1 MKAADDP
8 LVKKMISKSMFAAIE
23 NEAGTTKRKYPY
35 AEKQLKKI
43 IVSNLWCFRVH
54 VVVVFIR

>member
-8 LVKKMISKSMFAAIE
+8 LVKKMFAAIE